1 MLDTHFALTIVLM
14 ATVTYLTRLGGYVFL
29 RNRTFSL
36 RLTAVLEGAPG
47 CVLITIIAPHF
58 VSERPADL
66 VALAITLIAATRLP
80 MLPTVIIAM
89 ASAAI
94 LRGALP

>member
-29 RNRTFSL
+29 CNRTFSL